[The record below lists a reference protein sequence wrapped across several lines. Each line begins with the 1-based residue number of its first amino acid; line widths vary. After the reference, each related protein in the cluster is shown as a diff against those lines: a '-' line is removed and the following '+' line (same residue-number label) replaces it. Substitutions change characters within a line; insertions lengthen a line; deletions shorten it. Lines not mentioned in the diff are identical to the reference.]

1 MAPRI
6 TNNTGI
12 NQFTNVPTEMQTYIP
27 AMYQNGADCYESKG
41 KKTSRIIKSVTSI
54 FNSVL
59 LTAGLAIGGFFGF
72 KWLKGSNLSFMSKP
86 LQKYDFKDVANL
98 KSEDIKGNIKQK
110 EELKNVIDYC
120 IKHKNK
126 DGIPKGCGVLLQGP
140 PRCGKTMSAKVFAK
154 ESGLTTFSC
163 KSDDIISSVRGQTEK
178 NVDKLFEQLR
188 KRVKKDGKPVIL
200 IMDEI
205 DSFLMK
211 RDNATNEERAMVNAF
226 LRNCDELEKQGIIIL
241 GSTNYSDKCD
251 KAAVGSGRFNHT
263 IQFDLPQKK
272 DLEKMLR
279 KGKKMLS
286 SGEDDI
292 SKIASFMAEH
302 HMNWADAQNVLNKY
316 TIADGAINYKDAML
330 YLIEKCQ
337 GNSTVQISNLIQKD
351 PPGTKTL
358 DWKDIVGQSNVK
370 KELENLA
377 KNIKGKEELKSDQS
391 GVTLYGPGGCGK
403 TTLPYAL
410 GKKIGSSVYT
420 LRIGENGVTVDN
432 VKSVIED
439 IKLEGLKRKVNGEA
453 PLILFIDEAD
463 AMFTNREGLDISH
476 SVTNS
481 LEKTTTMLNAIQ
493 NLQNS
498 GVLCIAATNHLENI
512 DGPIKERLKPL
523 NVGYPNKEDVK
534 EIIKRC
540 VKDFDI
546 NGLDINKIASSFCDG
561 ETSKLSP
568 RVIISVL
575 QDELKKYQYTTLKK
589 ENKDEF
595 YNSLEEIVKNKVEEL
610 NKNPLESSL
619 TQISKSLDAIREEI
633 GKISENKDEIK
644 HGFEELEKHFKKLN
658 GLDNLEDMKNA
669 LVSLRAAIGVPD
681 KGKETYTLLNMI
693 ETLCAKLQGLENIK
707 NIGKIDNAIQ
717 SINKLANSN
726 NALAEKLVPVVDG
739 LGVTMAHIDDIA
751 EKDNS
756 LKDDY
761 KELAGSVA
769 TGMEE
774 VKNALAANTGVIKGL
789 NEQQGKLATAI
800 GSLNKA
806 QEELRTFLEKIKKE
820 KVENKGKTKPTDLG
834 DINNSIKSLVTNVN
848 QHLQEMIG
856 VLKIMTPII
865 DDKEKENFKENF
877 TKKDNNEISLS
888 NKLYCKKNKTLADT
902 LLYDY
907 KENSFNDHLSRNS
920 SIISII
926 THKLITSRGQDSAY
940 FHYYINQE
948 NMFDH
953 KTNLRNMI
961 AKSENLNSLFN
972 KLEPANEILLILIKN
987 FNWKKL
993 YSEDNSIES
1002 CFIAQENINLY
1013 EHYHVNDDKYY
1024 SIKQSNSEQNGK
1036 FKIEKSPRDRDVFSW
1051 TNLFLSEN
1059 DVILIKKAF
1068 NELLDL
1074 AYYAY
1079 KNDYV
1084 KNIAIP
1090 PIGLVDM

>member
-98 KSEDIKGNIKQK
+98 KSEDIKGNEKQK
-110 EELKNVIDYC
+110 EKLKNVIDYC

-272 DLEKMLR
+272 DLEEMLR
-279 KGKKMLS
+279 KGKKIS
-286 SGEDDI
+286 TGGEDKI

-316 TIADGAINYKDAML
+316 TIANGEIDYEEAML

-337 GNSTVQISNLIQKD
+337 GNSTVQISSLIQKD

-358 DWKDIVGQSNVK
+358 DWNDIVGQDDVK

-410 GKKIGSSVYT
+410 GKEIDSPVYT

-439 IKLEGLKRKVNGEA
+439 IKLEGLKRKVKEEA

-523 NVGYPNKEDVK
+523 NVGYPNKEDVE

-540 VKDFDI
+540 IKDFDSGKSL
-546 NGLDINKIASSFCDG
+546 NTEKIANIFCNG

-595 YNSLEEIVKNKVEEL
+595 YKSLEEIVKNKVEEL

-619 TQISKSLDAIREEI
+619 TQISKSLDAIGKEI
-633 GKISENKDEIK
+633 KNIRENKDEVK
-644 HGFEELEKHFKKLN
+644 AKFEELKGHFAKLD

-669 LVSLRAAIGVPD
+669 LVSLRVAIGVP
-681 KGKETYTLLNMI
+681 KEGKEKHTLLNII
-693 ETLCAKLQGLENIK
+693 ETLCAELQGLENIK
-707 NIGKIDNAIQ
+707 NIGNIGETID
-717 SINKLANSN
+717 SIKKLAASN
-726 NALAEKLVPVVDG
+726 NALAQELAPIVSG
-739 LGVTMAHIDDIA
+739 LGVTMANIKGIA
-751 EKDNS
+751 DSNTD
-756 LKDDY
+756 LMY
-761 KELAGSVA
+761 RYQELAGSVA

-774 VKNALAANTGVIKGL
+774 VKNALAANTGVIG
-789 NEQQGKLATAI
+789 NLATAI
-800 GSLNKA
+800 GNLNGA
-806 QEELRTFLEKIKKE
+806 QEKLKGLLDKIKNEKGANNSALSDIKKE
-820 KVENKGKTKPTDLG
+820 LAKLETDF
-834 DINNSIKSLVTNVN
+834 SLF
-848 QHLQEMIG
+848 LEA
-856 VLKIMTPII
+856 LK
-865 DDKEKENFKENF
+865 KEKLLKAL
-877 TKKDNNEISLS
+877 DNRNKSIFLVNVFNLS
-888 NKLYCKKNKTLADT
+888 ARPDFKNKTGIELFCVPNIPPSYYGINSNSYSSYLTNIMFKFDEETKREFQANITIDNFKSLESFFKDNKNLDDIQNKINKNQFIEKLNE
-902 LLYDY
+902 LL
-907 KENSFNDHLSRNS
+907 KKITMPKHAKITAFEKLLNSFNW
-920 SIISII
+920 
-926 THKLITSRGQDSAY
+926 TSLTSTNVDA
-940 FHYYINQE
+940 FDKNQE
-948 NMFDH
+948 YV
-953 KTNLRNMI
+953 LI
-961 AKSENLNSLFN
+961 EEND
-972 KLEPANEILLILIKN
+972 
-987 FNWKKL
+987 
-993 YSEDNSIES
+993 EDSPSIS
-1002 CFIAQENINLY
+1002 YDKDENIVKINS
-1013 EHYHVNDDKYY
+1013 KAIPI
-1024 SIKQSNSEQNGK
+1024 IK
-1036 FKIEKSPRDRDVFSW
+1036 
-1051 TNLFLSEN
+1051 T
-1059 DVILIKKAF
+1059 AF
-1068 NELLDL
+1068 NELIDIVIE
-1074 AYYAY
+1074 AWRKKSVSGSYYSY
-1079 KNDYV
+1079 
-1084 KNIAIP
+1084 
-1090 PIGLVDM
+1090 

>member
-98 KSEDIKGNIKQK
+98 KSEDIKGNEKQK

-263 IQFDLPQKK
+263 IQFDLPKK
-272 DLEKMLR
+272 DDLEGMLR
-279 KGKKMLS
+279 KGKKKLS
-286 SGEDDI
+286 DGEDDI

-316 TIADGAINYKDAML
+316 TTSNGNIDYKDAML

-337 GNSTVQISNLIQKD
+337 GNSTVQISSLIQED

-358 DWKDIVGQSNVK
+358 DWNDIVGQSNVK

-377 KNIKGKEELKSDQS
+377 NDIKENRKLESDKS

-410 GKKIGSSVYT
+410 GKKIKSDVYT

-439 IKLEGLKRKVNGEA
+439 IKLEGLKRKVQGKE

-523 NVGYPNKEDVK
+523 NVGYPNKEDVE

-540 VKDFDI
+540 IKDFDSGKSL
-546 NGLDINKIASSFCDG
+546 NTEKIANIFCNG

-595 YNSLEEIVKNKVEEL
+595 YKSLEEIVKNKVEEL

-619 TQISKSLDAIREEI
+619 TQISKSLDEIREEI
-633 GKISENKDEIK
+633 GKISENKEDIETK
-644 HGFEELEKHFKKLN
+644 FEELKGHFKKLDS
-658 GLDNLEDMKNA
+658 LSNLEDMKNA
-669 LVSLRAAIGVPD
+669 LVSLRVAIGVP
-681 KGKETYTLLNMI
+681 KEGKEKHTLLNII
-693 ETLCAKLQGLENIK
+693 ETLCAELQGLENIK
-707 NIGKIDNAIQ
+707 NIGNIGETID
-717 SINKLANSN
+717 SIKKLAASN
-726 NALAEKLVPVVDG
+726 NALAQELAPIVSG
-739 LGVTMAHIDDIA
+739 LGVTMANIKGIA
-751 EKDNS
+751 DSNTD
-756 LKDDY
+756 LMY
-761 KELAGSVA
+761 RYQELAGSVA
-769 TGMEE
+769 ESMNE
-774 VKNALAANTGVIKGL
+774 VKNVLETNTGAIG
-789 NEQQGKLATAI
+789 NLATAI
-800 GSLNKA
+800 DSLNKA
-806 QEELRTFLEKIKKE
+806 QGELKTLLDKIKNENK
-820 KVENKGKTKPTDLG
+820 ENKGDNQTRMNYFEYYLRTL
-834 DINNSIKSLVTNVN
+834 NESIS
-848 QHLQEMIG
+848 
-856 VLKIMTPII
+856 PII
-865 DDKEKENFKENF
+865 KTVQALGENTIREKLLLKLNINSEKYGIFYKHDDSFK
-877 TKKDNNEISLS
+877 TVDKVRKRDNSLS
-888 NKLYCKKNKTLADT
+888 YTGIDAFCFPI
-902 LLYDY
+902 YD
-907 KENSFNDHLSRNS
+907 ENSNRYTSFLTQMIDTFDKIINPLKNIPTHTVGYLTPDEKQRGVFNVDSFKGHIYGIQESILKNTKIQKLKNLLKDGRFFKGEKGFNDSMECFE
-920 SIISII
+920 
-926 THKLITSRGQDSAY
+926 KL
-940 FHYYINQE
+940 
-948 NMFDH
+948 
-953 KTNLRNMI
+953 
-961 AKSENLNSLFN
+961 LNH
-972 KLEPANEILLILIKN
+972 
-987 FNWKKL
+987 FNWESLISDEYNIFVNTDISVDDSNDLYIK
-993 YSEDNSIES
+993 YSEEQRKVIVSKATIP
-1002 CFIAQENINLY
+1002 I
-1013 EHYHVNDDKYY
+1013 
-1024 SIKQSNSEQNGK
+1024 IKDAFREI
-1036 FKIEKSPRDRDVFSW
+1036 FDI
-1051 TNLFLSEN
+1051 
-1059 DVILIKKAF
+1059 AF
-1068 NELLDL
+1068 NAWINHHIEDL
-1074 AYYAY
+1074 R
-1079 KNDYV
+1079 
-1084 KNIAIP
+1084 
-1090 PIGLVDM
+1090 

>member
-98 KSEDIKGNIKQK
+98 KSEDIKGNEKQK

-263 IQFDLPQKK
+263 IQFDLPKK
-272 DLEKMLR
+272 EDLEEMLR
-279 KGKKMLS
+279 KGKKKLS
-286 SGEDDI
+286 VGEDDI

-439 IKLEGLKRKVNGEA
+439 IKL
-453 PLILFIDEAD
+453 
-463 AMFTNREGLDISH
+463 
-476 SVTNS
+476 
-481 LEKTTTMLNAIQ
+481 
-493 NLQNS
+493 
-498 GVLCIAATNHLENI
+498 
-512 DGPIKERLKPL
+512 
-523 NVGYPNKEDVK
+523 
-534 EIIKRC
+534 
-540 VKDFDI
+540 
-546 NGLDINKIASSFCDG
+546 
-561 ETSKLSP
+561 
-568 RVIISVL
+568 
-575 QDELKKYQYTTLKK
+575 
-589 ENKDEF
+589 
-595 YNSLEEIVKNKVEEL
+595 
-610 NKNPLESSL
+610 
-619 TQISKSLDAIREEI
+619 
-633 GKISENKDEIK
+633 
-644 HGFEELEKHFKKLN
+644 
-658 GLDNLEDMKNA
+658 
-669 LVSLRAAIGVPD
+669 
-681 KGKETYTLLNMI
+681 
-693 ETLCAKLQGLENIK
+693 
-707 NIGKIDNAIQ
+707 
-717 SINKLANSN
+717 
-726 NALAEKLVPVVDG
+726 
-739 LGVTMAHIDDIA
+739 
-751 EKDNS
+751 
-756 LKDDY
+756 
-761 KELAGSVA
+761 
-769 TGMEE
+769 
-774 VKNALAANTGVIKGL
+774 
-789 NEQQGKLATAI
+789 
-800 GSLNKA
+800 
-806 QEELRTFLEKIKKE
+806 
-820 KVENKGKTKPTDLG
+820 
-834 DINNSIKSLVTNVN
+834 
-848 QHLQEMIG
+848 
-856 VLKIMTPII
+856 
-865 DDKEKENFKENF
+865 
-877 TKKDNNEISLS
+877 
-888 NKLYCKKNKTLADT
+888 
-902 LLYDY
+902 
-907 KENSFNDHLSRNS
+907 
-920 SIISII
+920 
-926 THKLITSRGQDSAY
+926 
-940 FHYYINQE
+940 
-948 NMFDH
+948 
-953 KTNLRNMI
+953 
-961 AKSENLNSLFN
+961 
-972 KLEPANEILLILIKN
+972 
-987 FNWKKL
+987 
-993 YSEDNSIES
+993 
-1002 CFIAQENINLY
+1002 
-1013 EHYHVNDDKYY
+1013 
-1024 SIKQSNSEQNGK
+1024 
-1036 FKIEKSPRDRDVFSW
+1036 
-1051 TNLFLSEN
+1051 
-1059 DVILIKKAF
+1059 
-1068 NELLDL
+1068 
-1074 AYYAY
+1074 
-1079 KNDYV
+1079 
-1084 KNIAIP
+1084 
-1090 PIGLVDM
+1090 